1 MKAKPE
7 KTMVVVVDKLGYVVP
22 ASIVQALR
30 RTFDTARVRERGITM
45 HGARAFVY
53 LRLIGKVR
61 YQHMRAQPERDSKF
75 GEPLPPDVPPRTRQ
89 TFVADV
95 LAERLVRKWLRDGY
109 LETVTRGRYRR
120 AGSKR

>member
-1 MKAKPE
+1 MS
-7 KTMVVVVDKLGYVVP
+7 KTKDMIMIVDKLGYVVP

-30 RTFDTARVRERGITM
+30 RTFDTVRVRRQGMTM
-45 HGARAFVY
+45 HQARGFVHR
-53 LRLIGKVR
+53 RLVGKVR

-75 GEPLPPDVPPRTRQ
+75 GEPLLPDVPPRTRQ

-109 LETVTRGRYRR
+109 LEPITRGRYRR
-120 AGSKR
+120 CS